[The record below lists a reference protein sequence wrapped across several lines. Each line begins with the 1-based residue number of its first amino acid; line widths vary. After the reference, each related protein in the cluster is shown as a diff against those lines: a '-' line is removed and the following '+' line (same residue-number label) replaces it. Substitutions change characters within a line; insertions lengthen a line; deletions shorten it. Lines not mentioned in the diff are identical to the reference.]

1 MRFQLVLQAVEPL
14 ELEDGL
20 RNELAKVYGPR
31 LDHVI
36 EALGSMGSRFYF
48 RLNTLRGDPETIIR
62 ELASEGLQQVEI
74 HDMIG
79 DAASLPVIPSETA
92 PRGWPLE
99 ADRFAAEAVLH
110 GAHLYAPGVRRC
122 EGLKAG
128 AETSIVTHDGRH
140 AGNGVARQGEQSI
153 LKYRTGLAVEV
164 TENRY
169 GIPSLMDKP
178 GYEKGLFHPQSLP
191 AMVTC
196 HVMDPQPGETIV
208 DLNCAPG
215 GKLSYLCQLSEN
227 QARIIGFDRNTTKL
241 EKTGKH
247 LERLGCSNY
256 QLINHD
262 SRYAHEDFTFR
273 ADKVMVDP
281 PCTGL
286 GVIPKLGVD
295 MTEVDVHNLSDYQ
308 RQFLTAASHI
318 VRDGGVIVYSVCTI
332 TWEECEGILDHAIDR
347 LGLVL
352 DEACPKVGANGLDE
366 RSMTQRFDPDIDGT
380 GYFIARFLKP

>member
-1 MRFQLVLQAVEPL
+1 MPTLEQPLQ
-14 ELEDGL
+14 LEDGL
-20 RNELAKVYGPR
+20 RKELATVYGPR
-31 LDHVI
+31 LDRVI
-36 EALGSMGSRFYF
+36 EAFGSMGSRFYF
-48 RLNTLRGDPETIIR
+48 RLNTLRGDR
-62 ELASEGLQQVEI
+62 EMILSELLSEGLQEVEV
-74 HDMIG
+74 HDEIG
-79 DAASLPVIPSETA
+79 DACFLPVRHFEME
-92 PRGWPLE
+92 PRGGPVE
-99 ADRFAAEAVLH
+99 ADRFAAEAILH
-110 GAHLYAPGVRRC
+110 GANLYAPGVRNC
-122 EGLKAG
+122 HGLKAG
-128 AETSIVTHDGRH
+128 AETSIVTPEGRH

-178 GYEKGLFHPQSLP
+178 AYEKGLFHQQSLP

-215 GKLSYLCQLSEN
+215 GKLSYLCQLSNN
-227 QARIIGFDRNTTKL
+227 QAKIIGFDRNNSKL
-241 EKTGKH
+241 EKTQKH

-262 SRYAHEDFTFR
+262 SRYVHEDFTLR

-286 GVIPKLGVD
+286 GVVPKLGVD
-295 MTEVDVHNLSDYQ
+295 MTESDVQNLSNYQ
-308 RQFLTAASHI
+308 SHFLTAANHI

-332 TWEECEGILDHAIDR
+332 TWEECEGVLDHAIDR

-352 DEACPKVGANGLDE
+352 DEACPMVGGRGLDE
-366 RSMTQRFDPDIDGT
+366 RGMTQRFDPDIHGT
-380 GYFIARFLKP
+380 GYFIAKFLKP

>member
-1 MRFQLVLQAVEPL
+1 MQAVEPL

-20 RNELAKVYGPR
+20 RNELARVYGPR
-31 LDHVI
+31 LDDVI

-48 RLNTLRGDPETIIR
+48 RLNTLRGDPETILR
-62 ELASEGLQQVEI
+62 ELASEGLHRLEA
-74 HDMIG
+74 HDLIG
-79 DAASLPVIPSETA
+79 DAVSLPVRRSETE
-92 PRGWPLE
+92 PRGWPVE
-99 ADRFAAEAVLH
+99 ADKFAAEAVLH

-122 EGLKAG
+122 QGLKAG
-128 AETSIVTHDGRH
+128 AETSIVTQDGKH

-164 TENRY
+164 TESRY

-191 AMVTC
+191 AMATC
-196 HVMDPQPGETIV
+196 HVLDPQPGESIV

-241 EKTGKH
+241 EKTRKH

-332 TWEECEGILDHAIDR
+332 TWEECEGVLDHAIDR

>member
-1 MRFQLVLQAVEPL
+1 MDE
-14 ELEDGL
+14 GL
-20 RNELAKVYGPR
+20 RNELRKVYGPR
-31 LDHVI
+31 LDRVI

-48 RLNTLRGDPETIIR
+48 RLNTLKGER
-62 ELASEGLQQVEI
+62 EMILGELFSEGLRQVEVN
-74 HDMIG
+74 DQIG
-79 DAASLPVIPSETA
+79 DACFLPVRHLEME
-92 PRGWPLE
+92 PRGWPVE
-99 ADRFAAEAVLH
+99 ADRFAAEAILH
-110 GAHLYAPGVRRC
+110 GAHLYAPGVRNC
-122 EGLKAG
+122 QGLKAG
-128 AETSIVTHDGRH
+128 AETSIVTKDGRH
-140 AGNGVARQGEQSI
+140 AGNGLARQGEQSI

-178 GYEKGLFHPQSLP
+178 GHEKGLFHQQSLP
-191 AMVTC
+191 SMVTC

-215 GKLSYLCQLSEN
+215 GKLSYLCQLSQN
-227 QARIIGFDRNTTKL
+227 QARIIGFDRNNSKL
-241 EKTGKH
+241 EKTQKH

-273 ADKVMVDP
+273 ADKVIVDP

-286 GVIPKLGVD
+286 GVVPKLGVD
-295 MTEVDVHNLSDYQ
+295 MTEADVQNLSDYQ

-332 TWEECEGILDHAIDR
+332 TWKECEGVLDHAIDR

-352 DEACPKVGANGLDE
+352 DEACPMVGSPGLDE
-366 RSMTQRFDPDIDGT
+366 RSMTQRFDPDIHGT
-380 GYFIARFLKP
+380 GYFIAKFLKP